1 MRCKG
6 SERVER
12 KHPFL
17 LFAQKERVGQEDIPL
32 SRE

>member
-1 MRCKG
+1 MRCRR

-17 LFAQKERVGQEDIPL
+17 LFALKERVGQESIL
-32 SRE
+32 SGEW